1 MKRLV
6 RTVCAVAI
14 AAVALSTLFGCGPS
28 KPKLYIYNWTY
39 YIPEE
44 VVKEFQKRYGVKV
57 VYDMYASNEEMYA
70 KLKISGGKYD
80 LVFPS
85 GDYVSIMISEGMLEE
100 IDKSRVANFANL
112 DESVLPLIK
121 FDPGLKYSFPYAMG
135 TAGISVNKKS
145 FPDYKKSWR
154 ILEDPALKGRITMLD
169 DMREVLGA
177 ALKTL
182 GYSVNSTDTAEL
194 MQAKDL
200 VMEWKKSV
208 VKFDSEAFGKGF
220 AAGEFWAVQGY
231 AENVFSELDE
241 NAAKDAEFFIPEEGG
256 PMYMDNMVI
265 LKGAKNIDLAY
276 QFINYIHE
284 PAVYAKIMDFF
295 MLPSINVPA
304 RTHMKVKPHYQI
316 EDMLKNSEFKE
327 DLGGS
332 LELYNKIWQEI
343 RVGK

>member
-1 MKRLV
+1 MKRFI
-6 RTVCAVAI
+6 RTVCTAAV
-14 AAVALSTLFGCGPS
+14 AAVALSTIFGCGPG
-28 KPKLYIYNWTY
+28 KPKLFIYNWIC
-39 YIPEE
+39 YIPDD
-44 VVKEFQKRYGVKV
+44 VVKDFEKRYGVKV
-57 VYDMYASNEEMYA
+57 VYDMFASNEEMYA

-80 LVFPS
+80 LVVPS
-85 GDYVSIMISEGMLEE
+85 GDHVSIMISEGMLEE
-100 IDKSRVANFANL
+100 IDKSRLTNFANI
-112 DESVLPLIK
+112 DTAVLPLIK
-121 FDPGLKYSFPYAMG
+121 FDPGLKYSVPYAMG
-135 TAGISVNKKS
+135 TAGISVSKKN
-145 FPDYKKSWR
+145 FPEYKKSWR

-200 VMEWKKSV
+200 VMEWKKGV

-220 AAGEFWAVQGY
+220 AAGEFWVVHGY

-256 PMYMDNMVI
+256 PMYLDNMVI
-265 LKGAKNIDLAY
+265 LKGAKNVDLAY

-284 PAVYAKIMDFF
+284 PEVYAKIMSFL

-304 RTHMKVKPHYQI
+304 RAHMTVKPHYQI

-327 DLGGS
+327 DLGGY
-332 LELYNKIWQEI
+332 LELYNNIWQEI

>member
-1 MKRLV
+1 MKKLV
-6 RTVCAVAI
+6 RTVGIAVAALI
-14 AAVALSTLFGCGPS
+14 VLSTVFGCGPS
-28 KPKLYIYNWTY
+28 KPKLFIYNWTY
-39 YIPEE
+39 YIPDE
-44 VVKEFQKRYGVKV
+44 VVKDFEKRYGVKV

-85 GDYVSIMISEGMLEE
+85 GDHVSIMINEGMLEE
-100 IDKSRVANFANL
+100 IDRSRVTNFANL
-112 DESVLPLIK
+112 DTTVLPRIK
-121 FDPGLKYSFPYAMG
+121 FDPGLKYSVPYAMG
-135 TAGISVNKKS
+135 TAGVSVNKTS
-145 FPDYKKSWR
+145 IPDFKRSWH
-154 ILEDPALKGRITMLD
+154 IFEDSTLNGRFTLLD

-194 MQAKDL
+194 LRAKDL
-200 VMEWKKSV
+200 VMEWKKGV
-208 VKFDSEAFGKGF
+208 VKFDAEAFGKGF

-241 NAAKDAEFFIPEEGG
+241 NAAKNTEFFIPEEGG

-276 QFINYIHE
+276 RFINYIHE
-284 PAVYAKIMDFF
+284 PEVYAKIMDHF

-304 RTHMKVKPHYQI
+304 RSHMKVKPHYQI
-316 EDMLKNSEFKE
+316 ADLEKSEFKE
-327 DLGGS
+327 DLGGY

>member
-1 MKRLV
+1 MKKLF
-6 RTVCAVAI
+6 RTVSIAVA
-14 AAVALSTLFGCGPS
+14 AVVVLSTFFGCGSS
-28 KPKLYIYNWTY
+28 KPKLFIYNWTY
-39 YIPEE
+39 YIPDE
-44 VVKEFQKRYGVKV
+44 VIKEFQKRYGVKV

-85 GDYVSIMISEGMLEE
+85 GDHVSIMIKEGMLEE
-100 IDKSRVANFANL
+100 IDRSRVTNFANL
-112 DESVLPLIK
+112 DTTVLPWIK
-121 FDPGLKYSFPYAMG
+121 FDPGLKYSVPYAMG
-135 TAGISVNKKS
+135 TAGVSVNRKS
-145 FPDYKKSWR
+145 VPEYSKSWR
-154 ILEDPALKGRITMLD
+154 IFEDPALNGRLTLLD

-182 GYSVNSTDTAEL
+182 GYSVNSTDTSEL
-194 MQAKDL
+194 LQAKDL
-200 VMEWKKSV
+200 VIEWKKGL
-208 VKFDSEAFGKGF
+208 VKFDAEAFGKGF
-220 AAGEFWAVQGY
+220 AAGEFWAVHGY

-241 NAAKDAEFFIPEEGG
+241 KAAAETEFFIPKEGG

-284 PAVYAKIMDFF
+284 PAIYAKIMDYF

-304 RTHMKVKPHYQI
+304 RVHMKVKPHYQI
-316 EDMLKNSEFKE
+316 EDLANSEFKE
-327 DLGGS
+327 DLGGY